1 MHAVH
6 RVLPGGHYIGEQ
18 EQVILCLALLH
29 HAGMGACKLHGGSI
43 ATNSF
48 NAQVAIEERVVRT
61 MLERLGE
68 PTPIHNPVAA
78 LLAVA
83 AETRAW
89 QEILR
94 ARVSELIDIVYESR
108 DEEGAMIEREKAVV
122 ALYERSLDRT
132 SRVLSSLVKLDLE
145 TRRVV
150 LEEAQTEM
158 MFRALQAALVGVPK
172 QYQEPARQ
180 RLVLAL
186 REEDK
191 V

>member
-1 MHAVH
+1 
-6 RVLPGGHYIGEQ
+6 
-18 EQVILCLALLH
+18 
-29 HAGMGACKLHGGSI
+29 
-43 ATNSF
+43 
-48 NAQVAIEERVVRT
+48 